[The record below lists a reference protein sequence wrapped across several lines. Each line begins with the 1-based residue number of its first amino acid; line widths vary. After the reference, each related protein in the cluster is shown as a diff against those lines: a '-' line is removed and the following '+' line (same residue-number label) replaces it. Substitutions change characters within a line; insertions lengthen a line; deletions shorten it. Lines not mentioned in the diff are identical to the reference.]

1 MNNRDEMDLAQMRA
15 RLVKA
20 AGEILER
27 KGRQATVEEIA
38 ALAGLSV
45 PVTYQFVKKP
55 ADFMLLILEDLQ
67 GRFAALVQ
75 PELASGGS
83 HPKRLLKA
91 VETYFKVVD
100 EERAKVLLLYR
111 ASRALDEAGRKR
123 IMALEMEAVG
133 VFQGILDEGRQAGVF
148 HFTDPDLT
156 AYNIVM
162 LGHQW
167 ALKAWH
173 FKRRG
178 MNLHDYI
185 AAQQE
190 LILSMVKA

>member
-1 MNNRDEMDLAQMRA
+1 MNDSDAMDLKQMRS

-20 AGEILER
+20 AGDILER

-38 ALAGLSV
+38 AQAGLSV

-75 PELASGGS
+75 PELAGGNS
-83 HPKRLLKA
+83 HPQRLQKA
-91 VETYFKVVD
+91 IEAYYKVVD
-100 EERAKVLLLYR
+100 EEKAKVLLLYR
-111 ASRALDEAGRKR
+111 SSRTLDQAGRQR
-123 IMALEMEAVG
+123 IMALELEAVG
-133 VFQGILDEGRQAGVF
+133 LFQRILEDGRQAGVF

-167 ALKAWH
+167 ALKSWH
-173 FKRRG
+173 YRRRG
-178 MNLHDYI
+178 MKLGQYI

>member
-1 MNNRDEMDLAQMRA
+1 MNNSDVMDLNQMRS

-20 AGEILER
+20 AGDILER

-38 ALAGLSV
+38 AQAGLSV

-75 PELASGGS
+75 PELVGGNS
-83 HPKRLLKA
+83 HPQRLQKA
-91 VETYFKVVD
+91 IEAYYKVVD
-100 EERAKVLLLYR
+100 EEKAKVLLLYR
-111 ASRALDEAGRKR
+111 SSRTLDEAGRRR
-123 IMALEMEAVG
+123 IMALELEAVG
-133 VFQGILDEGRQAGVF
+133 LFQRILEDGRQAGVF

-167 ALKAWH
+167 ALKSWH

-178 MNLHDYI
+178 IDLGQYI

>member
-1 MNNRDEMDLAQMRA
+1 MNNNDAMDLSQMRS

-75 PELASGGS
+75 PELASGNS
-83 HPKRLLKA
+83 HQKRLLKA
-91 VETYFKVVD
+91 IATYYQVVD

-111 ASRALDEAGRKR
+111 ASRTLDQAGRKR
-123 IMALEMEAVG
+123 IMALELEAVG
-133 VFQGILDEGRQAGVF
+133 LFRGILEEGRQAGVF

-167 ALKAWH
+167 ALKSWH

-178 MNLHDYI
+178 MDLGQYI